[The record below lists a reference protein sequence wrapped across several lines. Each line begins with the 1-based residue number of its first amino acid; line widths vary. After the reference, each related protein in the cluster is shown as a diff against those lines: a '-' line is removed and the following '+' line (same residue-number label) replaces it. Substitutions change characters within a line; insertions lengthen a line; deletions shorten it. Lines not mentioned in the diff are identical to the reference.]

1 MYQLVASV
9 DQVLAL
15 VSWEES
21 KLRGIIVS
29 CINGN
34 SDREDLCVL
43 NGELAEWVEDE

>member
-1 MYQLVASV
+1 MGRSGAGRKRRLT
-9 DQVLAL
+9 
-15 VSWEES
+15 ES

-43 NGELAEWVEDE
+43 NGELAEWVEDG